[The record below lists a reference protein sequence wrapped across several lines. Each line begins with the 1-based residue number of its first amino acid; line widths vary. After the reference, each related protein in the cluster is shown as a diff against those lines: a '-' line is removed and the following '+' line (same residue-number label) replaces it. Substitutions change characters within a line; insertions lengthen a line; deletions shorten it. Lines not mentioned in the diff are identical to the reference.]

1 MLFALVVHPQDVVM
15 DVVGSEEIADA
26 AASIVGRPMSDR
38 SLLRCPAAAGMGL
51 DLDRSEF
58 VEADYDRVLRRPLV
72 EPVDAFF
79 LEANSGSVD
88 SFQVRV
94 R

>member
-1 MLFALVVHPQDVVM
+1 M

-26 AASIVGRPMSDR
+26 AATIVGRPMPDR
-38 SLLRCPAAAGMGL
+38 SLLRCPAAAGMRL
-51 DLDRSEF
+51 DLDRSQF
-58 VEADYDRVLRRPLV
+58 VEADYDRVFRRPFV
-72 EPVDAFF
+72 ESVDAFF
-79 LEANSGSVD
+79 LEAKSGSFD